1 MNLGVVLHLQ
11 ELSDRRLESGN
22 SLIELPDLFVTIA
35 VLIAVD
41 GGRTKPLGSARE
53 RRAVQVSVSCE
64 VGGGLRR

>member
-1 MNLGVVLHLQ
+1 MRPRVERRGRGRKTQRHRERVLGA
-11 ELSDRRLESGN
+11 D
-22 SLIELPDLFVTIA
+22 
-35 VLIAVD
+35 LIAVD